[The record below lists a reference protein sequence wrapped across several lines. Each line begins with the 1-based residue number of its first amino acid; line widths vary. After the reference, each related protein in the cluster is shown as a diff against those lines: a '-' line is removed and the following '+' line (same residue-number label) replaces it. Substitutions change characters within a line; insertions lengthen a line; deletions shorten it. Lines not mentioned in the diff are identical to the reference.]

1 MKNKR
6 YSDQIAE
13 QIQGKILKHQL
24 ELGSSLPSEQELARE
39 FQVSRSVIRE
49 ALRILEISG
58 LVDIKKGP
66 TGGIFVANG
75 YAKPI
80 KKSLNNMVLSGEG
93 TLDHLFDV
101 RLLIEPYIAKEAA
114 LHAKEEDIKR
124 LTDLMEDSER
134 HQDDSL
140 RLKRNNLSFHL
151 LLAKA
156 SGNPILS
163 ALLESVFEILIDL
176 SLDFLDLSLEKG
188 FFKIH
193 KEMSDVIIQHRSDE
207 AMVLMEKDII
217 DVREKLKEYKTQK
230 KINKAIQDKLL

>member
-1 MKNKR
+1 
-6 YSDQIAE
+6 
-13 QIQGKILKHQL
+13 
-24 ELGSSLPSEQELARE
+24 
-39 FQVSRSVIRE
+39 
-49 ALRILEISG
+49 
-58 LVDIKKGP
+58 
-66 TGGIFVANG
+66 
-75 YAKPI
+75 
-80 KKSLNNMVLSGEG
+80 MVLSGEG

-193 KEMSDVIIQHRSDE
+193 KEMSDVIIQHKSDE

-230 KINKAIQDKLL
+230 KITKAIQDKLL